1 MDLLFIF
8 EKEIFMDKLSLII
21 PCYNEENTLIDC
33 VKRTLELKD
42 SNLGLE
48 LIIVD
53 DFSKDNSLNLAY
65 QLQSQ
70 YPEVIVVKHEINKG
84 KGAALRTG
92 FLHATGDYIGIQDAD
107 VEYNPLDYKKLLSPL
122 KDGLADVVFGSRYL
136 QPETRRI
143 LYFWHTNMNKFLTF
157 VSNMFTDLGITDM
170 ETCYKLFKR
179 DVIKE
184 IAPKLKENRFGFEP
198 EITAL
203 VSENKC
209 KVYECAISYNPR
221 TYEEGKKIGWLD
233 GLRALYCILHYSAH
247 RAPLP
252 MHILLYF
259 IINSLSALT
268 NIISF
273 SIFINY
279 LALIWSVSISL
290 VLAAI
295 CNYFLCIIL
304 IFKHLSRW
312 PGYLEILVY
321 IACVSFVCLADYLF
335 TYFFISYN
343 FHTILSKSISI
354 ILCFFINYS
363 LRRFIIF
370 K

>member
-1 MDLLFIF
+1 MDVL
-8 EKEIFMDKLSLII
+8 FMDKLSLII
-21 PCYNEENTLIDC
+21 PCYNEENTLEHCIQR
-33 VKRTLELKD
+33 VLELKD
-42 SNLGLE
+42 HDLALE

-53 DFSKDNSLNLAY
+53 DCSKDNSLNIAY
-65 QLQSQ
+65 KLENQ
-70 YPEVIVVKHEINKG
+70 YPEVKVLKHEVNQG

-92 FLHATGDYIGIQDAD
+92 FLFATGDYIGIQDAD
-107 VEYNPLDYKKLLSPL
+107 VEYNPLDYKKLLTPM
-122 KDGLADVVFGSRYL
+122 KDGLADVVYGSRYL

-143 LYFWHTNMNKFLTF
+143 LYFWHTSMNKFLTF
-157 VSNMFTDLGITDM
+157 FSNMFTDLGITDM
-170 ETCYKLFKR
+170 ETCYKLFKK

-184 IAPKLKENRFGFEP
+184 ITPKLKENRFGFEP

-209 KVYECAISYNPR
+209 RVYECAISYNPR

-233 GLRALYCILHYSAH
+233 GLRAIYCILHYSAH

-252 MHILLYF
+252 MHVLLYF
-259 IINSLSALT
+259 FINSLSALA

-273 SIFINY
+273 SILINY
-279 LALIWSVSISL
+279 LDLIWSVSIAL

-295 CNYFLCIIL
+295 CNYILCIVL

-312 PGYLEILVY
+312 SGYLEILVY
-321 IACVSFVCLADYLF
+321 IACVAIACLIDYLF

-343 FHTILSKSISI
+343 IHPILAKGISI
-354 ILCFFINYS
+354 ILCFCINYS
-363 LRRFIIF
+363 SRRYIVF